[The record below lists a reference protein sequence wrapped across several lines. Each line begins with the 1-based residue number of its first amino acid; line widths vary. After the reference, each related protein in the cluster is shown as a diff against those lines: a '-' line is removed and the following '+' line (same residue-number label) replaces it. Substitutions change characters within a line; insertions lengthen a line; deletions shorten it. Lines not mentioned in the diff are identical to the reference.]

1 MERPGT
7 VGLPNP
13 GLQVSVVDEN
23 GNDLPPGGIGT
34 LYFRRADGAPRY
46 HRDEEKTR
54 SAQLPDGRFTVGDIG
69 YLDADGYMYL
79 VDRRVDLILNGG
91 VNVYPAEIEGVLS
104 QHPAVRDV
112 AVFGIPDP
120 EFGQQVKAAV
130 ELEPGATL
138 TGPELIAWARERLAG
153 FKCPRS
159 VDFHDALPR
168 EAHGKLKKRILRD
181 AYWPA

>member
-1 MERPGT
+1 
-7 VGLPNP
+7 
-13 GLQVSVVDEN
+13 
-23 GNDLPPGGIGT
+23 
-34 LYFRRADGAPRY
+34 
-46 HRDEEKTR
+46 
-54 SAQLPDGRFTVGDIG
+54 
-69 YLDADGYMYL
+69 MYL

-104 QHPAVRDV
+104 QHPSIRDV

-130 ELEPGATL
+130 ELEDGASL
-138 TGPELIAWARERLAG
+138 TADDLIAWSRDRLAS

-159 VDFHDALPR
+159 VDFHHELPR

-181 AYWPA
+181 AYWPR

>member
-1 MERPGT
+1 
-7 VGLPNP
+7 
-13 GLQVSVVDEN
+13 
-23 GNDLPPGGIGT
+23 
-34 LYFRRADGAPRY
+34 
-46 HRDEEKTR
+46 
-54 SAQLPDGRFTVGDIG
+54 VGDVG
-69 YLDADGYMYL
+69 YLDEDGYMYL

-130 ELEPGATL
+130 ELEDGAVL
-138 TGPELIAWARERLAG
+138 TEAELVAWSRERLAG

-168 EAHGKLKKRILRD
+168 EAHGKLKKRLLRD
-181 AYWPA
+181 AYWPQ